1 MYVKSYICHST
12 VILLIIPNM
21 IDGFLFWP
29 FNSNDRSE
37 DNSWNSVFGSLFPF
51 IKWNRSPVF
60 GINAYKE
67 IDMGDVGEFRNDFVF
82 RIGPKPRP
90 ITNGMDER
98 YKDDRYIFEITNDIQ
113 DNHNSKRHGRG
124 EFRNFANV
132 LKGLYDDEN
141 HDLFDVNQHYIERP
155 EERRSSTR

>member
-67 IDMGDVGEFRNDFVF
+67 IDLGDAGELRNDFVF

-90 ITNGMDER
+90 ITSGMDER
-98 YKDDRYIFEITNDIQ
+98 YNDDRYIFETTNDIQ
-113 DNHNSKRHGRG
+113 DNHNSVRHGRK
-124 EFRNFANV
+124 EFRNFAKV
-132 LKGLYDDEN
+132 LKDFYDDEN
-141 HDLFDVNQHYIERP
+141 YDIANVNQHYIQRP
-155 EERRSSTR
+155 DEIRPSTR